1 MRPSLDSLVFLTSN
15 AGKAREAAAFLGRP
29 VTARALEIPEIQSL
43 DFAAVVTAKAL
54 AAVAELGVPVLVEDS
69 GLSLPAWKGY
79 PGPLTKY
86 AVGAVGEAGFAR
98 LAHAWGDPRAEAVS
112 NLGLAWPGA
121 SPADVVVAE
130 GRVAG
135 TLAPERPRRE
145 RFRLG
150 RDLHSRGRDE
160 DVRRDDGR
168 GEERALAPG
177 EGVRG
182 ARGSPRSGRVAVTS
196 DGAGIGVRSVF
207 RESARGR
214 GRRRRGS
221 RPRPVPSTPD
231 ARRVRLPSRA
241 VPRRTRR

>member
-1 MRPSLDSLVFLTSN
+1 MRPSLDSLIFLTSN

-135 TLAPERPRRE
+135 TLAPEPRGANG
-145 RFRLG
+145 FG
-150 RDLHSRGRDE
+150 W
-160 DVRRDDGR
+160 DVIFIPA
-168 GEERALAPG
+168 GETRTFAEMTVEEKNARSHRAKAFAELAALLAPG
-177 EGVRG
+177 E
-182 ARGSPRSGRVAVTS
+182 
-196 DGAGIGVRSVF
+196 
-207 RESARGR
+207 
-214 GRRRRGS
+214 
-221 RPRPVPSTPD
+221 
-231 ARRVRLPSRA
+231 
-241 VPRRTRR
+241 